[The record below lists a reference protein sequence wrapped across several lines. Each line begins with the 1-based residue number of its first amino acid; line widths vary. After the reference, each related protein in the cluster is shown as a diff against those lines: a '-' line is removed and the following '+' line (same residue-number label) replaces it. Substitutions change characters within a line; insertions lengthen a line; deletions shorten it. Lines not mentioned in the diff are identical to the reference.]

1 MRNVHVD
8 GFLIDRRGRWHTV
21 VVCGRRFDGGVVVHV
36 HRQRRGVGQSCLVF
50 DRIHHVIGARLLRS
64 GEGERIVRHGHTA
77 DVLRFDVFA
86 DGQVGVVS
94 GDVVLRHGHGCC
106 GVGAQCDFVVARV
119 YARVGAGCEYAYAD
133 LRLGSLAG
141 PVFDGVCEGVRSCG
155 VGISFVYQVGGVDF
169 ADASE
174 CRRLVAE
181 AEQLHVVA
189 VGVDAGQGDRD
200 LDFLAGCDLRL
211 DV

>member
-1 MRNVHVD
+1 M
-8 GFLIDRRGRWHTV
+8 
-21 VVCGRRFDGGVVVHV
+21 
-36 HRQRRGVGQSCLVF
+36 
-50 DRIHHVIGARLLRS
+50 
-64 GEGERIVRHGHTA
+64 
-77 DVLRFDVFA
+77 RFDVFT
-86 DGQVGVVS
+86 DGQVGAVS
-94 GDVVLRHGHGCC
+94 GNVVLRHGYGCR
-106 GVGAQCDFVVARV
+106 GVGTQCDFVVARV
-119 YARVGAGCEYAYAD
+119 YARVCAGFEYAYAD

-200 LDFLAGCDLRL
+200 LDFLSCCNLCLNVGWCWRRLVFGVFLMHVDGDCGGCRVAEIVFDRVRYGEGSGLVGCL
-211 DV
+211 VSYGVA